1 MEEHLNRKGIGNQTQ
16 RIAKRLMLL
25 RDYLY
30 ANANRTHAVRIED
43 MRKYLNDKGDKC
55 GVKPIY
61 RALSILYEDFG
72 LQLGYSEK
80 HKGWVLDNPPFSQ
93 NDLRLIVDSIQAS
106 KFITQEKA
114 KQLTSKIRG
123 LAGAEGKDTLNRP
136 AYVYERIKS
145 MNDAVVKDVD
155 RIYQAILTDQQISFK
170 YFHRMPDSRKPKEY
184 TNSGKPVIVSPYA
197 LCWSNGNLYLYAFNG
212 KGFAYYRIDRM
223 DAISKP
229 LLLPR
234 EGADE
239 YSEKDIT
246 AKKTKVFNMYPG
258 TEEEVKIR
266 FQNRAADVVVD
277 EFGEQVNMMYVD
289 ASHFAI
295 RVRVALSP
303 TFYAWVASLGKRA
316 KIMEP
321 PTAIEGMKKFLQDA
335 SSMYEDDGKK

>member
-1 MEEHLNRKGIGNQTQ
+1 MKERTDRKGIGNKPQL
-16 RIAKRLMLL
+16 IAERVLLL
-25 RDYLY
+25 REYLY
-30 ANANRTHAVRIED
+30 ANASRTHAVRIED
-43 MRKYLNDKGDKC
+43 MKKYLNDKGDNC

-72 LQLGYSEK
+72 LELEYSEK
-80 HKGWVLDNPPFSQ
+80 HKGWVLNNPPFTQ

-123 LAGAEGKDTLNRP
+123 LAGAEGKESLNRP

-155 RIYQAILTDQQISFK
+155 RIYQAILTDQQINFK
-170 YFHRMPDSRKPKEY
+170 YFHRMPDIRKPKEY
-184 TNSGKPVIVSPYA
+184 TNSGKPIVVSPYA
-197 LCWSNGNLYLYAFNG
+197 LCWSNGYLYLYAFNG
-212 KGFAYYRIDRM
+212 KKFAYYRIDRM

-229 LLLPR
+229 LPFPR
-234 EGADE
+234 EGGE
-239 YSEKDIT
+239 QYSEKDIT
-246 AKKTKVFNMYPG
+246 ARKTKIFNMFPG

-289 ASHFAI
+289 SSHFAI

-303 TFYAWVASLGKRA
+303 TFYAWVASLGKKA

-321 PTAIEGMKKFLQDA
+321 PTAVEGMKKFLQDA
-335 SSMYEDDGKK
+335 SCMYEDDGKM

>member
-1 MEEHLNRKGIGNQTQ
+1 MEERTDRKGIGNKPQL
-16 RIAKRLMLL
+16 IAKRLMLL
-25 RDYLY
+25 RDYLC

-43 MRKYLNDKGDKC
+43 MRKYLNDKGDNC

-80 HKGWVLDNPPFSQ
+80 YKGWVLDNPPFSQ
-93 NDLRLIVDSIQAS
+93 NELRLIVDSIQAS

-123 LAGAEGKDTLNRP
+123 LAGAEGKESLNRP

-321 PTAIEGMKKFLQDA
+321 LTAVEGMKKFLQDA
-335 SSMYEDDGKK
+335 SCMYEDDGKM

>member
-43 MRKYLNDKGDKC
+43 MRKYLKDKGDNC

-123 LAGAEGKDTLNRP
+123 LAGAEGKETLNRP

-295 RVRVALSP
+295 RARVALSP
-303 TFYAWVASLGKRA
+303 TFYAWVASLGKKA

-321 PTAIEGMKKFLQDA
+321 PAAVEGMKKFLQDA

>member
-1 MEEHLNRKGIGNQTQ
+1 MGEDADKRKGNRPQL
-16 RIAKRLMLL
+16 IAKRLVLL

-30 ANANRTHAVRIED
+30 ANASKTKAVSIQSMKD
-43 MRKYLNDKGDKC
+43 YLHDQGDNC
-55 GVKPIY
+55 GIKPIY
-61 RALSILYEDFG
+61 RALNILYEDFG
-72 LQLGYSEK
+72 LQIEYSEK
-80 HKGWVLDNPPFSQ
+80 LKGWVLYNPPFTQ

-155 RIYQAILTDQQISFK
+155 RIYQAILTNQQISFK
-170 YFHRMPDSRKPKEY
+170 YFHRMPDTRNPKDY
-184 TNSGKPVIVSPYA
+184 TNKGKPCAVSPYA

-212 KGFAYYRIDRM
+212 KKFAYYRIDRM
-223 DAISKP
+223 EAISKP
-229 LLLPR
+229 LPLPR
-234 EGADE
+234 EAEEE

-246 AKKTKVFNMYPG
+246 ARKTKVFNMFPG
-258 TEEEVKIR
+258 DECEVKIH
-266 FQNRAADVVVD
+266 FQNRAADAVID
-277 EFGEQVNMMYVD
+277 EFGDINMMYVD

-295 RVRVALSP
+295 RARISLSP

-316 KIMEP
+316 KIVEP
-321 PTAIEGMKKFLQDA
+321 KEAVEGMKKFLKNA
-335 SSMYEDDGKK
+335 SEMYEDEGKK

>member
-1 MEEHLNRKGIGNQTQ
+1 MEERTDRKGIGNKPQL
-16 RIAKRLMLL
+16 IAKRLMLL

-114 KQLTSKIRG
+114 KYLTKKVCE
-123 LAGAEGKDTLNRP
+123 LVGAEGKESLNRP

-155 RIYQAILTDQQISFK
+155 RIYQAILTNQQISFK
-170 YFHRMPDSRKPKEY
+170 YFHRMPDSRKPKDY
-184 TNSGKPVIVSPYA
+184 TNDGKPNAVSPYA

-212 KGFAYYRIDRM
+212 KKFANYRIDRM
-223 DAISKP
+223 EAISKP
-229 LLLPR
+229 LPLPR

-239 YSEKDIT
+239 YSERDIT
-246 AKKTKVFNMYPG
+246 ARKVKVFNMFPG
-258 TEEEVKIR
+258 DECEVKIR
-266 FQNRAADVVVD
+266 FQNRAADAVID
-277 EFGEQVNMMYVD
+277 EFGDINMMYVD

-295 RVRVALSP
+295 RARIVLSR

-316 KIMEP
+316 KIVEP
-321 PTAIEGMKKFLQDA
+321 PQAVEGMKEFLKKA
-335 SSMYEDDGKK
+335 SKMYEDEGEM